1 MAPYMKGDSMRY
13 LREHFNLI
21 TKLFVNQIGM
31 TIFGMILTMA
41 VMKAAE
47 DNPTL
52 HMLVSLFAILFYL
65 CLIYN
70 VMWEAG
76 ARNIIRINA
85 GRMPKDRAFALKAA
99 FFASVPNLVLAVFLA
114 ISYLLAYPLGVAAF
128 AGVQDAFHLIL
139 GIFEAMYL
147 GLFNVILSTCTSDAM
162 KDLWATVLYL
172 ASSLP
177 MILVSM
183 GAYALGTRN
192 VHLLG
197 KREPK
202 SKKITKD

>member
-1 MAPYMKGDSMRY
+1 MRY
-13 LREHFNLI
+13 LREQFNLI

-41 VMKAAE
+41 VMMAAE
-47 DNPTL
+47 DNQTVL
-52 HMLVSLFAILFYL
+52 ALVSAFSILFYL

-76 ARNIIRINA
+76 ARNIIRIKA
-85 GRMPKDRAFALKAA
+85 GRMPNDRAFALKAA
-99 FFASVPNLVLAVFLA
+99 FFASVPNLVLAVLIA
-114 ISYLLAYPLGVAAF
+114 VSYLLAYPLGITAF
-128 AGVQDAFHLIL
+128 VGVQDAIHMIL
-139 GIFEAMYL
+139 AIFEAMYL
-147 GLFNVILSTCTSDAM
+147 GLFNVVLSLFPAGAT
-162 KDLWATVLYL
+162 KDLWVVILYL
-172 ASSLP
+172 LSSLP

-192 VHLLG
+192 VYLLG

-202 SKKITKD
+202 SKGSAKD